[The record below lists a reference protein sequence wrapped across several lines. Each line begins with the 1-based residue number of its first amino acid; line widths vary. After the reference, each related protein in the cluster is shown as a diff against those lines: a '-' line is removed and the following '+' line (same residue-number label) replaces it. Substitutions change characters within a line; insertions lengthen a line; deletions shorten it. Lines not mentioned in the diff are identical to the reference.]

1 MANSDKDIRIVPNRN
16 KSGLPN
22 IAFTGYNN
30 DPIVLNVLDD
40 NTISF
45 EGSSGQLFSVS
56 NAVTTGTIFSV
67 NDISGIPSFRI
78 DADGTVGIAEFSGNV
93 GIGLQSPQSKLSV
106 GGDINVGAGYT
117 FRVAG
122 TKVLDSSSLGTGVTQ
137 SSLTSLG
144 TITSGTWQGT
154 AIGVN
159 YGGTGATNASDA
171 RSFLGAATAGT
182 NSDLTRLLGVQHLF
196 VTIPTAAAIGIT
208 VKAATS
214 QSASM
219 MEFVNSSNA
228 RLAWN

>member
-1 MANSDKDIRIVPNRN
+1 MANSDKDIRIVTSRN
-16 KSGLPN
+16 KSALPN
-22 IAFTGYNN
+22 ISFTGYNN

-106 GGDINVGAGYT
+106 GGDINASIGFSY
-117 FRVAG
+117 RING
-122 TKVLDSSSLGTGVTQ
+122 TMVLNSSSLGTGVTL
-137 SSLTSLG
+137 SSLTSVG
-144 TITSGTWQGT
+144 TISSGTWQGSS
-154 AIGVN
+154 IGVL

-171 RSFLGAATAGT
+171 RSFL
-182 NSDLTRLLGVQHLF
+182 
-196 VTIPTAAAIGIT
+196 
-208 VKAATS
+208 
-214 QSASM
+214 
-219 MEFVNSSNA
+219 
-228 RLAWN
+228 